1 MSDKKS
7 EAIKLLNEAI
17 HELETTKGSVAIGV
31 RKLSRATKLLE
42 KNKINAWCQIYSGN
56 TIYNGL
62 LENLFKEVDE
72 EYQKNNE
79 PQNLSD
85 KKFEKTIKQLEAEP
99 YRVCRRLFI

>member
-42 KNKINAWCQIYSGN
+42 K
-56 TIYNGL
+56 
-62 LENLFKEVDE
+62 
-72 EYQKNNE
+72 
-79 PQNLSD
+79 
-85 KKFEKTIKQLEAEP
+85 IKLMLGVKSIREI
-99 YRVCRRLFI
+99 LFIMVF